1 MLICH
6 VINSLNRG
14 GAETH
19 LFDLITEQIKNNN
32 VVKIVAIGPDSKNII
47 SLENEIANLGINIQR
62 LNGPRMFNVFSYFS
76 FANYLNKENHL
87 IISQTKMDYFLNLYN
102 YHLFANPEYSIH
114 HNNMH
119 FQKLSYSPK

>member
-32 VVKIVAIGPDSKNII
+32 VVKIVLQNRSN
-47 SLENEIANLGINIQR
+47 
-62 LNGPRMFNVFSYFS
+62 
-76 FANYLNKENHL
+76 
-87 IISQTKMDYFLNLYN
+87 
-102 YHLFANPEYSIH
+102 
-114 HNNMH
+114 
-119 FQKLSYSPK
+119 

>member
-19 LFDLITEQIKNNN
+19 LFDLITEQIKNND

-47 SLENEIANLGINIQR
+47 SLENEISNLGIKIER
-62 LNGPRMFNVFSYFS
+62 LNGPRMFNVFSYFK
-76 FANYLNKENHL
+76 FANY
-87 IISQTKMDYFLNLYN
+87 
-102 YHLFANPEYSIH
+102 
-114 HNNMH
+114 
-119 FQKLSYSPK
+119 

>member
-19 LFDLITEQIKNNN
+19 LFDLITEQIKNND

-47 SLENEIANLGINIQR
+47 SLFVILSNFIY
-62 LNGPRMFNVFSYFS
+62 P
-76 FANYLNKENHL
+76 
-87 IISQTKMDYFLNLYN
+87 
-102 YHLFANPEYSIH
+102 YSICH
-114 HNNMH
+114 ILLVSRFFNLNTPEKHTH
-119 FQKLSYSPK
+119 SICIL

>member
-19 LFDLITEQIKNNN
+19 LFDLITEQIKNND

-47 SLENEIANLGINIQR
+47 SLENEISNLGIKIER
-62 LNGPRMFNVFSYFS
+62 LNGPRTVSYT
-76 FANYLNKENHL
+76 HL
-87 IISQTKMDYFLNLYN
+87 TLPTI
-102 YHLFANPEYSIH
+102 YSV
-114 HNNMH
+114 
-119 FQKLSYSPK
+119 

>member
-19 LFDLITEQIKNNN
+19 LFDLITEQIKNND

-47 SLENEIANLGINIQR
+47 SLENEIANLGIKIQR
-62 LNGPRMFNVFSYFS
+62 LNGPRMFNVFSYFT
-76 FANYLNKENHL
+76 FANYLNKENIDL
-87 IISQTKMDYFLNLYN
+87 IHSHQPRSDFMIFMLKKFSKKSQILNGL
-102 YHLFANPEYSIH
+102 
-114 HNNMH
+114 
-119 FQKLSYSPK
+119 